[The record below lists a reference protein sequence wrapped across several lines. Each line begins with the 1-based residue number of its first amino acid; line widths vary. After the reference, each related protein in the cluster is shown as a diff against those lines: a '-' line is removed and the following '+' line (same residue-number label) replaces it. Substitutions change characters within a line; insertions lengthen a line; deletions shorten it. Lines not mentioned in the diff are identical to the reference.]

1 MWSAPQGR
9 TKNGFIVGYGVCY
22 QEASLGRN
30 CTNVISIPQQS
41 SVITGLRPYTE
52 HIFVVMA
59 ATKIE
64 GWGPE
69 AVIYENTT
77 TAGNKLETM
86 LIGVTIELKVIWN
99 DNLAA
104 MFEATREWFL

>member
-30 CTNVISIPQQS
+30 CTNVISIPQKS
-41 SVITGLRPYTE
+41 YVITGLRPYTE

-69 AVIYENTT
+69 AVTYENTT

-86 LIGVTIELKVIWN
+86 LIGVTIEL
-99 DNLAA
+99 
-104 MFEATREWFL
+104 